1 MKKAFLFYL
10 LFITFLANS
19 QTLYIKAYGNK
30 TDAPIIFIHGG
41 PSGNATLF
49 EGTNTAEALA
59 KKGFY
64 VIAYDRRGEGRSIDP
79 NATFTYNE
87 AFKDLNT
94 IYKTYNLKKATLLAH
109 SFGGLVATLY
119 SEKYPEKINAL
130 ILAGALFSQQKTYNH
145 ILDSVKKIYKK
156 NNDRVKL
163 DKVAHVEKLDKK
175 SAEYR
180 KGCFEL
186 AGENNFFK
194 IPNPTSE
201 SIALYHQYEISD
213 FYKTN
218 IRNKNA
224 PLLFYKNE
232 KKNNID
238 TKSILRKLKAKGL
251 PIYAIYGKQDG
262 IFSVSE
268 IDALKNIV
276 GKQNFVAI
284 ENCSH
289 YLFVD
294 QQKEFLNTLKN
305 WLKT

>member
-1 MKKAFLFYL
+1 MKITFLFSF
-10 LFITFLANS
+10 LFLTFLANA
-19 QTLYIKAYGNK
+19 QALYIKTYGNK
-30 TDAPIIFIHGG
+30 TDTPIIFIHGG

-49 EGTNTAEALA
+49 EGTNTAEALS
-59 KKGFY
+59 KRGFY
-64 VIAYDRRGEGRSIDP
+64 VIAYDRRGEGRSTDP

-87 AFKDLNT
+87 AFKDLNA

-119 SEKYPEKINAL
+119 SEKYPEKINSL
-130 ILAGALFSQQKTYNH
+130 ILIGALFSQQKTYNH
-145 ILDSVKKIYKK
+145 ILDSVKKIYTK
-156 NNDRVKL
+156 NNDLAML
-163 DKVAHVEKLDKK
+163 DKVSHIEKLDKN

-194 IPNPTSE
+194 IPKPTIE
-201 SIALYHQYEISD
+201 SKALYHQYEISD

-232 KKNNID
+232 KQNNID
-238 TKSILRKLKAKGL
+238 TKSILQQLKKKGM
-251 PIYAIYGKQDG
+251 PIYAVYGKQDG

-276 GKQNFVAI
+276 GKQNFVSI

-294 QQKEFLNTLKN
+294 QQKEFLDVIYK
-305 WLKT
+305 WLK

>member
-1 MKKAFLFYL
+1 MK
-10 LFITFLANS
+10 ITFLFSFLFLTFLTNA
-19 QTLYIKAYGNK
+19 QTLYIKTYGSK
-30 TDAPIIFIHGG
+30 TDTPIIFIHGG

-49 EGTNTAEALA
+49 EGTNTAEALS

-64 VIAYDRRGEGRSIDP
+64 VIAYDRRGEGRSIDT

-87 AFKDLNT
+87 AFRDLNA

-119 SEKYPEKINAL
+119 AEKYPEKIKSL

-145 ILDSVKKIYKK
+145 ILDSVKKIYTK
-156 NNDRVKL
+156 NNDLAML
-163 DKVAHVEKLDKK
+163 DKVSHIEKLDKN

-194 IPNPTSE
+194 IPKPTTE
-201 SIALYHQYEISD
+201 SKALYHQYEISD

-232 KKNNID
+232 KQNNID
-238 TKSILRKLKAKGL
+238 TKPILQQLKKKGMS
-251 PIYAIYGKQDG
+251 IYAIYGKQDG

-276 GKQNFVAI
+276 GKQNFVSI

-294 QQKEFLNTLKN
+294 QQKEFLDNIYK
-305 WLKT
+305 WLK

>member
-1 MKKAFLFYL
+1 MKITFLFSF
-10 LFITFLANS
+10 LFLTFLANA
-19 QTLYIKAYGNK
+19 QALYIKTYGNK
-30 TDAPIIFIHGG
+30 TDTPIIFIHGG

-49 EGTNTAEALA
+49 EGTNTAEALS
-59 KKGFY
+59 KRGFY
-64 VIAYDRRGEGRSIDP
+64 VIAYDRRGEGRSTDP

-87 AFKDLNT
+87 AFKDLNA

-109 SFGGLVATLY
+109 SFGGLVASLY
-119 SEKYPEKINAL
+119 SEKYPEKINSL
-130 ILAGALFSQQKTYNH
+130 ILIGALFSQQKTYHH
-145 ILDSVKKIYKK
+145 ILDSVKKIYTK
-156 NNDRVKL
+156 NNDLAML
-163 DKVAHVEKLDKK
+163 DKVSHIEKLDKN

-194 IPNPTSE
+194 MPKPTTE
-201 SIALYHQYEISD
+201 SKALYHQYEISD

-232 KKNNID
+232 KQNNID
-238 TKSILRKLKAKGL
+238 TKPILQKLKIKGM

-268 IDALKNIV
+268 ITALKNIV
-276 GKQNFVAI
+276 GKQNFVSI

-294 QQKEFLNTLKN
+294 QQKEFLDSIYK
-305 WLKT
+305 WLK

>member
-1 MKKAFLFYL
+1 MK
-10 LFITFLANS
+10 ITFLFSLLFLTFFVNG

-30 TDAPIIFIHGG
+30 TDTPIIFIHGG

-49 EGTNTAEALA
+49 EGTNTAEELS
-59 KKGFY
+59 KRGFY
-64 VIAYDRRGEGRSIDP
+64 VIAYDRRGEGRSTDP

-87 AFKDLNT
+87 AFNDLNA
-94 IYKTYNLKKATLLAH
+94 IIKTYNLKKATLLSH

-119 SEKYPEKINAL
+119 AEKYPQHINAL
-130 ILAGALFSQQKTYNH
+130 VLAGALFSQQETYNH
-145 ILDSVKKIYKK
+145 ILDSVRKIYVKK
-156 NNDRVKL
+156 NDSVML
-163 DKVAHVEKLDKK
+163 DKVSQVEKLNKN

-180 KGCFEL
+180 KECFEL

-194 IPNPTSE
+194 IPKPTTE
-201 SIALYHQYEISD
+201 SKALYHQYEISD

-232 KKNNID
+232 KQNNID
-238 TKSILRKLKAKGL
+238 TKPILQQLKKKGM

-276 GKQNFVAI
+276 GKQNFVSI

-294 QQKEFLNTLKN
+294 QQKDFLDSIDK
-305 WLKT
+305 WLK